1 MTKCV
6 GNCVSVKKYN
16 AVIKKCDDIIVENKA
31 FKDKIRSIP
40 PLILGFYY
48 LNNFLNKK
56 IHLKY
61 FLLISF
67 FCTLPIF
74 YLGTDWG
81 RYLMINYIMMQLIY
95 FYLVLYKN
103 ISFNKNFFFKKEKL
117 LVFFII
123 TIFFY
128 SFFWTVPHCCYPEF
142 KSIYAHPFEKIFN

>member
-1 MTKCV
+1 MDF
-6 GNCVSVKKYN
+6 GVKGYSH
-16 AVIKKCDDIIVENKA
+16 
-31 FKDKIRSIP
+31 DKIIYFDFNKYLIWYP
-40 PLILGFYY
+40 IYAIFGFTPLILGFYY